1 MLLYSMSIRREAFN
15 PAFPP
20 LNPHVLERILSSG
33 FKSNSLFYSHIFL
46 GKILFLIHFPTFIT
60 LFTHH
65 FCLSGLVLL
74 LIRASRG
81 WASRG
86 RREGGW
92 RFNRT
97 KQITKCLSNE
107 RVCLKLPTLMGLSA
121 KLWFA
126 PVKKKN
132 SPNFTVKI
140 LRSILM
146 VLKRLLHNLFMFK
159 ELYC

>member
-1 MLLYSMSIRREAFN
+1 MLFYSMSIRHEVFN

-33 FKSNSLFYSHIFL
+33 FKPNSLFHSHIFL

-65 FCLSGLVLL
+65 FCLFGLVLL
-74 LIRASRG
+74 LIWASCG

-86 RREGGW
+86 RQEGTW
-92 RFNRT
+92 CFNRT
-97 KQITKCLSNE
+97 NQITKCLSNE
-107 RVCLKLPTLMGLSA
+107 YVCLKLPTLMGLSA

-126 PVKKKN
+126 LVKKKKFPQFHCQDFEKH
-132 SPNFTVKI
+132 S
-140 LRSILM
+140 
-146 VLKRLLHNLFMFK
+146 HGFK
-159 ELYC
+159 EIIA

>member
-1 MLLYSMSIRREAFN
+1 MSLKESSVLV
-15 PAFPP
+15 
-20 LNPHVLERILSSG
+20 LNLIHSSIYTSSWERY
-33 FKSNSLFYSHIFL
+33 F
-46 GKILFLIHFPTFIT
+46 FLIHFPTFIT
-60 LFTHH
+60 LLTHH
-65 FCLSGLVLL
+65 FCLLGLVLL
-74 LIRASRG
+74 LIRASHG

-86 RREGGW
+86 RQESSW
-92 RFNRT
+92 CFNRT
-97 KQITKCLSNE
+97 RQITKCLSNE
-107 RVCLKLPTLMGLSA
+107 YVCLKLPTLMGLSA

-126 PVKKKN
+126 LVKKKKKK